1 MEHANVRCV
10 STRVILVAHDRP
22 ENSFAIPRALEMSS
36 RSTKLVVAAVSASVA
51 ALFAAWFWRQRT
63 RETVRIVGDA
73 QSVDAL
79 FARRQN
85 TSGASASG
93 DVWTSPLVREPL
105 DAATAIQLFGAG
117 QDVFEHDPFTFYRYK
132 PGLVLHEVWPEHDGG
147 FFEKRTNSLGMR
159 EDGELP
165 EKLDALVIA
174 TGDSHV
180 DGLCTN
186 AESFPNRLESALR
199 ARHPG
204 AAIEVVNTGV
214 SGFSFYNY
222 LGALEKFADRQPK
235 ALVVAFYSGNDFLD
249 VLKPWHYFNHTS
261 PPPRTKGYWARIDAA
276 RAVSDGAVA
285 IAFNQLVY
293 FQAYPDQVDVSV
305 NAATRVCA
313 EIARQCA
320 QRGVQLTFVHIPTG
334 FDLGGKLEPPFDRV
348 KAVLELS
355 DADLQQYHAL
365 ADRLIRALR
374 AHGAQV
380 IDLRDEFTGGI
391 RQYYWSDLHI
401 NVQGHQKVADRL
413 LPRVEA
419 ACGFA
424 R

>member
-1 MEHANVRCV
+1 
-10 STRVILVAHDRP
+10 
-22 ENSFAIPRALEMSS
+22 MSS
-36 RSTKLVVAAVSASVA
+36 RSTKFVVAAVSAGVA
-51 ALFAAWFWRQRT
+51 ALAGVYAWKLRT
-63 RETVRIVGDA
+63 RETVRFVGDA
-73 QSVDAL
+73 RSVDEL
-79 FARRQN
+79 LARRE
-85 TSGASASG
+85 ASHGSAVRADG
-93 DVWTSPLVREPL
+93 DPWTSALVREPL

-147 FFEKRTNSLGMR
+147 FFEKRTNALGLR

-186 AESFPNRLESALR
+186 AESFPNRLEAALR

-222 LGALEKFADRQPK
+222 LGALERFADRKPK
-235 ALVVAFYSGNDFLD
+235 ALVVAFYGGNDFLD
-249 VLKPWHYFNHTS
+249 VLKPWHWFNKTS
-261 PPPRTKGYWARIDAA
+261 PPPRTKGYWAKIDAA

-293 FQAYPDQVDVSV
+293 FQAYPDQIDVSV
-305 NAATRVCA
+305 DAATRVCA
-313 EIARQCA
+313 EIARRCDA
-320 QRGVQLTFVHIPTG
+320 LGVQLTVVHIPPG
-334 FDLGGKLEPPFDRV
+334 FDTSGKLEPPFDRV

-355 DADLQQYHAL
+355 DADLQQYHTL

-374 AHGAQV
+374 AHGV
-380 IDLRDEFTGGI
+380 DVLDLRDQFTGGI

-401 NVQGHQKVADRL
+401 NVRGHQKVADL
-413 LPRVEA
+413 LEARVEA
-419 ACGFA
+419 ALGFT